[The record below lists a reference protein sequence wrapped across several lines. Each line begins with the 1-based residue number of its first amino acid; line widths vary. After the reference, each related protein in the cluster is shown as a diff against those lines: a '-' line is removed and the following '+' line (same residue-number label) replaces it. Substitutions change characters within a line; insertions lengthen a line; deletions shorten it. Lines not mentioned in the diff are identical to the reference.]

1 MNARKGISPVLAT
14 VIIIAVTLVI
24 AIGVIGW
31 IMGIWGSFGTTESL
45 QVFPDSNIDTGS
57 NTLTLHV
64 KNTGTASA
72 VIYKVEIVGVET
84 VTSFGTVTTVAISPG
99 VDTTLSIS
107 LTGTYTPGTYYTV
120 KIYTQAGNI
129 YTAQVRAQ

>member
-1 MNARKGISPVLAT
+1 MNTRRGISPVLAT

-45 QVFPDSNIDTGS
+45 QVYPDSYINASATPALI
-57 NTLTLHV
+57 LHI

-72 VIYKVEIVGVET
+72 VIYKVEIVGTTDT
-84 VTSFGTVTTVAISPG
+84 VSTTITVSPGQDTTVS
-99 VDTTLSIS
+99 VS

>member
-1 MNARKGISPVLAT
+1 MNMRKGISPVLAT

-45 QVFPDSNIDTGS
+45 QVFPDSNIDTGTG
-57 NTLTLHV
+57 NLNLHI

-72 VIYKVEIVGVET
+72 VIYKIEIVGVEDIT
-84 VTSFGTVTTVAISPG
+84 NNIVTISPG
-99 VDTTLSIS
+99 QDTTISIL

-120 KIYTQAGNI
+120 KIYTQAGNV

>member
-45 QVFPDSNIDTGS
+45 QVYPDSYINASATTPAL
-57 NTLTLHV
+57 NLHI

-72 VIYKVEIVGVET
+72 VIYKVEIVGAADT
-84 VTSFGTVTTVAISPG
+84 VSTTITIAPGQDTTV
-99 VDTTLSIS
+99 SIT

>member
-1 MNARKGISPVLAT
+1 MKARKGISPVLAT

-45 QVFPDSNIDTGS
+45 QVFPDSYINATATTPVL
-57 NTLTLHV
+57 NLHI

-72 VIYKVEIVGVET
+72 VIYKIEIVGAADTVSTTIT
-84 VTSFGTVTTVAISPG
+84 VTPGQDTTVS
-99 VDTTLSIS
+99 VS
-107 LTGTYTPGTYYTV
+107 LTAGAYTPGTYYTV

>member
-45 QVFPDSNIDTGS
+45 QVFPDSYINATAPAL
-57 NTLTLHV
+57 NLHI

-72 VIYKVEIVGVET
+72 VIYKVEIVGTTDT
-84 VTSFGTVTTVAISPG
+84 VSTTITVSPGQDTTVS
-99 VDTTLSIS
+99 VT

>member
-1 MNARKGISPVLAT
+1 MNMRRGISPVLAT

-45 QVFPDSNIDTGS
+45 QVYPDSYIDAATPALS
-57 NTLTLHV
+57 LHI

-72 VIYKVEIVGVET
+72 VIYKVEIVGT
-84 VTSFGTVTTVAISPG
+84 TDTVATTITISPG
-99 VDTTLSIS
+99 QDTTVSIA

>member
-1 MNARKGISPVLAT
+1 MKARKGISPVLAT

-45 QVFPDSNIDTGS
+45 QVFPDSYINAS
-57 NTLTLHV
+57 SKSLSLHI

-72 VIYKVEIVGVET
+72 VIYKIEIVGT
-84 VTSFGTVTTVAISPG
+84 TDTVASTITISPG
-99 VDTTLSIS
+99 QDTTVDITL
-107 LTGTYTPGTYYTV
+107 GATYTPGTYYTV